1 MASVAS
7 REVIAGLVGLAYA
20 AVYGFWTMLATG
32 GGHGNFVWFGLF
44 IFVEFLGLYFPI
56 MAVLALNLR
65 SRMTKIVF
73 GSLILFN
80 LVASVIMILGW
91 MTESGED
98 GRPSDFSRQIEIN
111 GLGVVL
117 FCIAFHFLPTVVF
130 AFLLIRSVLFGQ
142 ALAEP
147 DEMVLLDLEER
158 G

>member
-1 MASVAS
+1 MASIAS
-7 REVIAGLVGLAYA
+7 KEVIAGIAGLVYA
-20 AVYGFWTMLATG
+20 AIYGFWTMLATG
-32 GGHGNFVWFGLF
+32 GGHGNFIWIGLF

-56 MAVLALNLR
+56 MAVLAMNLR

-91 MTESGED
+91 ITEAGED
-98 GRPSDFSRQIEIN
+98 GRPSDFSRQMEIS
-111 GLGVVL
+111 GLGVIL
-117 FCIAFHFLPTVVF
+117 FCGAFHLLPTAF
-130 AFLLIRSVLFGQ
+130 FGFLLIRSFLFGQ

-147 DEMVLLDLEER
+147 NEMIILDLEKR